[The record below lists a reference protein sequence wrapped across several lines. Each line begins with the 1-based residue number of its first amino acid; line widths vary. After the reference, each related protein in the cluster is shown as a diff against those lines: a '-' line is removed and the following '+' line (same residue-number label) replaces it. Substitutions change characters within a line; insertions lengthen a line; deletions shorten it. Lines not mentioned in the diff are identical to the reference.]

1 MSEKYAGPAT
11 STCEHC
17 HISEICYPFRWHR
30 LSLAVLFVRGS
41 IIVTACCMAHQTNL
55 YLNYNEFRI
64 ISPELYWKFWDVRMH
79 LRYCISFI
87 GCRWSRVV
95 YKLAL
100 ITFKARA
107 QSTPSYLHN
116 LLTVHNCTRTL
127 RSSDLPLLYIPRVR
141 TVTAGRAFRAAASS
155 IWNTLP
161 RPVSSCDNIASF
173 KRRLKTHLFTTV
185 FKQSLHVI

>member
-1 MSEKYAGPAT
+1 MHQSCIEKWRIYGENI
-11 STCEHC
+11 SKYIENICLS
-17 HISEICYPFRWHR
+17 HIRNL
-30 LSLAVLFVRGS
+30 LSFLVAQTLACSIVCSQYCNSVLYGAPSKS
-41 IIVTACCMAHQTNL
+41 ISKLRRIQNNLVPRRTHAPPLLHQL
-55 YLNYNEFRI
+55 HWLPVEQ
-64 ISPELYWKFWDVRMH
+64 
-79 LRYCISFI
+79 
-87 GCRWSRVV
+87 RVV

-116 LLTVHNCTRTL
+116 LLTARNCTRTL

-141 TVTAGRAFRAAASS
+141 TVTAGRAFRAAAPS

-161 RPVSSCDNIASF
+161 LPVSSCDNITSF

-185 FKQSLHVI
+185 F